1 MEPSAGPRSPA
12 HHIHFDPK
20 QCALAA
26 VSQNLKKSSS
36 NRESAMLTS
45 THEQLEVPGEMRA
58 VAERSIERAKLALD
72 IYIRAIQQAA
82 AVLDERVEASQA
94 GVQDVGK
101 SAMNFALRNVISAF
115 EFAQKIVQ
123 AKSITEFVRLLND
136 FLQAQGQVLNA
147 QVKDLGET
155 LSRAAMESM
164 KPTKAG
170 DLSS

>member
-1 MEPSAGPRSPA
+1 
-12 HHIHFDPK
+12 
-20 QCALAA
+20 
-26 VSQNLKKSSS
+26 
-36 NRESAMLTS
+36 MLTS
-45 THEQLEVPGEMRA
+45 THEQQLEIPGEMRA
-58 VAERSIERAKLALD
+58 VAERSIERAKLAID

-82 AVLDERVEASQA
+82 AMLDERVEASHV

-101 SAMNFALRNVISAF
+101 SAMNFALRNAISAF
-115 EFAQKIVQ
+115 EFAQRIVQ
-123 AKSITEFVRLLND
+123 AKSVTEFIRLLND
-136 FLQAQGQVLNA
+136 FLQAQGQVLNE